1 MGELTVQFPL
11 HRRVLS
17 DFTFDDQRH
26 SHPSKGLGVHE
37 LCHQCTV
44 TGCLLTVCWILRWES
59 RGTQSTSAHQ
69 HPTWSV
75 VQQSYLLLSGL
86 VEG

>member
-11 HRRVLS
+11 HRHVLS

-44 TGCLLTVCWILRWES
+44 TGCLLMEVRQQFLAAKRNWKAVDS
-59 RGTQSTSAHQ
+59 GSSMSTTLGS
-69 HPTWSV
+69 PRS
-75 VQQSYLLLSGL
+75 LLHTSLG
-86 VEG
+86 